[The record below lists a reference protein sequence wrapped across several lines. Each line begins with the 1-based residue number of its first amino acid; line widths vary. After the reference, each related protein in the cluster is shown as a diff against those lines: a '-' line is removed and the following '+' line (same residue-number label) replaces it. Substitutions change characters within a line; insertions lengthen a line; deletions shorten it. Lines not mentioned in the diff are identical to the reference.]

1 MSCSRLSR
9 PSVNSPAA
17 CWCATNFIRALD
29 SAFLRHGRFDYVI
42 PIGLPDRQA
51 REAMW
56 QRFIPAPVVDAV
68 DVELL
73 VERTE
78 GFSPA
83 DIEYAARSAS
93 QRALEK
99 AVYDD
104 GGLASG
110 GTVSVREAVRKG
122 PSTQDYLD
130 AIAETRTTVSEEVH
144 QDFLEDIDALGRV

>member
-1 MSCSRLSR
+1 
-9 PSVNSPAA
+9 
-17 CWCATNFIRALD
+17 
-29 SAFLRHGRFDYVI
+29 
-42 PIGLPDRQA
+42 
-51 REAMW
+51 
-56 QRFIPAPVVDAV
+56 VDDV

-73 VERTE
+73 VDRTE

-110 GTVSVREAVRKG
+110 GDVSIREAVRKG
-122 PSTQDYLD
+122 PATQDYLD
-130 AIAETRTTVSEEVH
+130 AIGDTRTTVSKEVH
-144 QDFLEDIDALGRV
+144 ELFLEDIDALGRV